1 MKKKAI
7 ELIVESNNK
16 NSFWGRVEYN
26 GSLII
31 GEGDTFEDMI
41 QNVKDGL
48 EDSINHEWEN
58 DPFWKGINLKT
69 FEFDIKYDL
78 QAFFE
83 KFNVIKISNIGN
95 IAGMNES
102 LIRQYA
108 TGKKFPSID
117 QAKKIE
123 HAIHQLGKQLQRVS
137 IYA

>member
-1 MKKKAI
+1 MKKKTI
-7 ELIVESNNK
+7 ELIVESNEP
-16 NSFWGRVEYN
+16 NSFWGRVEYK
-26 GSLII
+26 GSLIV
-31 GEGDTFEDMI
+31 GEGDTFEAMI

-48 EDSINHEWEN
+48 EDSIEHEWKD
-58 DPFWKGINLKT
+58 DPFWSKVDLKS

-83 KFNVIKISNIGN
+83 KFDALKISAIGK

-108 TGKKFPSID
+108 SGKKFPSIE
-117 QAKKIE
+117 QVKRIE
-123 HAIHQLGKQLQRVS
+123 DVIHQLGQQLQKVS